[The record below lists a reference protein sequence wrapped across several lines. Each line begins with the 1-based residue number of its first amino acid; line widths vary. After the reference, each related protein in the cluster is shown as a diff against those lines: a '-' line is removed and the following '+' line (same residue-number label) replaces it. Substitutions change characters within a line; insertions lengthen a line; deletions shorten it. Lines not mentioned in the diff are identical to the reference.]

1 VDVNN
6 VDDNSNDNNNNNND
20 TLLFLD
26 KEANNKLLRLR
37 RDLDAARNDKIKLE
51 KENKLLQNKLKAL
64 KPIVNTNSSSNNND
78 NNDNNIAKVSL
89 GDNSNI
95 IQRYVEQ
102 INRLNEINRKT
113 NDKLKLIEK
122 ANKNYS
128 LELKTLKNKGNE
140 VLQKQLFAKRQEF
153 DILTKQLRNQEQQFK
168 LEKDKLRRQLSELNK
183 QKFLLIDKLQT
194 QKNQN
199 LHNNNNRNNNNR
211 SSKNNNDQQTT
222 TNSSLSRDP
231 GVPPKIVVKEKLVLQ
246 QYRNSISKLRENR
259 EKLSK
264 YLSKN
269 PKYDEKIQ
277 ELEKKLKAL
286 EDSIND
292 EIMANDGNT
301 NNKNE
306 KSKSRRNTISNAN
319 NKMADKIIDEQEK
332 DKNNEFELDW
342 ELSQVAIDMLV
353 NDNNGENNNNDEENI
368 GLEALLNE
376 LENKEKVIFELQD
389 QIENFKQQQLSFQQD
404 KQQHPLLLNKQSSFN
419 QRTNEIADD
428 FEEDKNNIDEEDDDN
443 KDEFLTQYLSIRSAI
458 EKETNK
464 ENQYQQLYSLFNLLK
479 QRFEDCKQS
488 LKIQGNDND
497 NNTQKNEY
505 ELNIEK
511 IEEKMDNINS
521 QFENIDEEIMNLLTL
536 PKINANNSTET
547 VDNDDEKSQMPLMSE
562 TKREEL
568 KQKLINLDND
578 IENVFELISDFNENT
593 RNLNENVLNDNKIIN
608 KEKKKNL
615 QLCREGI
622 IDELLGGIANVD
634 EKTQDIINLIENNI
648 ENHDTVLSD
657 MRLAIRQYHKRSND
671 TLYQLQQQKIRLIEK
686 QLSMKDDEIQQ
697 LRGNKNNNYDT
708 IDQETQYL
716 LQDIDNKFAIS
727 SNANENQINFM
738 AEDVSIVQVPKKHF
752 HYFKMQIKCQNVLLL
767 RVI

>member
-1 VDVNN
+1 
-6 VDDNSNDNNNNNND
+6 
-20 TLLFLD
+20 
-26 KEANNKLLRLR
+26 
-37 RDLDAARNDKIKLE
+37 
-51 KENKLLQNKLKAL
+51 
-64 KPIVNTNSSSNNND
+64 
-78 NNDNNIAKVSL
+78 
-89 GDNSNI
+89 
-95 IQRYVEQ
+95 
-102 INRLNEINRKT
+102 
-113 NDKLKLIEK
+113 
-122 ANKNYS
+122 
-128 LELKTLKNKGNE
+128 
-140 VLQKQLFAKRQEF
+140 
-153 DILTKQLRNQEQQFK
+153 
-168 LEKDKLRRQLSELNK
+168 
-183 QKFLLIDKLQT
+183 
-194 QKNQN
+194 
-199 LHNNNNRNNNNR
+199 
-211 SSKNNNDQQTT
+211 
-222 TNSSLSRDP
+222 LSRGR

-246 QYRNSISKLRENR
+246 QYRDSISKLRGNR

-277 ELEKKLKAL
+277 ELEKKLKEL

-353 NDNNGENNNNDEENI
+353 NDNNGENNNDEENI

-479 QRFEDCKQS
+479 QRFEDRKQT

-547 VDNDDEKSQMPLMSE
+547 VDNDDGKSQMPLMSE

-593 RNLNENVLNDNKIIN
+593 RNLNENVLNDNKKI
-608 KEKKKNL
+608 KKKKKIYNYV
-615 QLCREGI
+615 EK
-622 IDELLGGIANVD
+622 ELL
-634 EKTQDIINLIENNI
+634 T
-648 ENHDTVLSD
+648 
-657 MRLAIRQYHKRSND
+657 
-671 TLYQLQQQKIRLIEK
+671 
-686 QLSMKDDEIQQ
+686 
-697 LRGNKNNNYDT
+697 NY
-708 IDQETQYL
+708 
-716 LQDIDNKFAIS
+716 
-727 SNANENQINFM
+727 
-738 AEDVSIVQVPKKHF
+738 
-752 HYFKMQIKCQNVLLL
+752 
-767 RVI
+767 

>member
-1 VDVNN
+1 MKSWQMMVIP
-6 VDDNSNDNNNNNND
+6 
-20 TLLFLD
+20 T
-26 KEANNKLLRLR
+26 
-37 RDLDAARNDKIKLE
+37 IKM
-51 KENKLLQNKLKAL
+51 
-64 KPIVNTNSSSNNND
+64 
-78 NNDNNIAKVSL
+78 
-89 GDNSNI
+89 
-95 IQRYVEQ
+95 
-102 INRLNEINRKT
+102 
-113 NDKLKLIEK
+113 
-122 ANKNYS
+122 
-128 LELKTLKNKGNE
+128 
-140 VLQKQLFAKRQEF
+140 
-153 DILTKQLRNQEQQFK
+153 
-168 LEKDKLRRQLSELNK
+168 
-183 QKFLLIDKLQT
+183 
-194 QKNQN
+194 
-199 LHNNNNRNNNNR
+199 
-211 SSKNNNDQQTT
+211 
-222 TNSSLSRDP
+222 
-231 GVPPKIVVKEKLVLQ
+231 
-246 QYRNSISKLRENR
+246 
-259 EKLSK
+259 
-264 YLSKN
+264 
-269 PKYDEKIQ
+269 
-277 ELEKKLKAL
+277 KK
-286 EDSIND
+286 
-292 EIMANDGNT
+292 
-301 NNKNE
+301 KNE
-306 KSKSRRNTISNAN
+306 KSKSRRNTASNAN

-458 EKETNK
+458 EKENNK

-479 QRFEDCKQS
+479 QRFEDRKQS

-608 KEKKKNL
+608 KEKKKIYNYV
-615 QLCREGI
+615 EK
-622 IDELLGGIANVD
+622 ELL
-634 EKTQDIINLIENNI
+634 T
-648 ENHDTVLSD
+648 
-657 MRLAIRQYHKRSND
+657 
-671 TLYQLQQQKIRLIEK
+671 
-686 QLSMKDDEIQQ
+686 
-697 LRGNKNNNYDT
+697 NY
-708 IDQETQYL
+708 
-716 LQDIDNKFAIS
+716 
-727 SNANENQINFM
+727 
-738 AEDVSIVQVPKKHF
+738 
-752 HYFKMQIKCQNVLLL
+752 
-767 RVI
+767 